1 MKTEITKK
9 IQKLEIEIIKEI
21 DRIAKKYNI
30 NYFLIAGSLIGCIR
44 NGGFIPW
51 DDDLDIS
58 MPRKDYEKFI
68 EVCKYELNDRFILD
82 SRENNIYYYRLA
94 AKVRIKNTK
103 YIQDDLINY
112 KGNQGIWVDILPLDD
127 AKNKNNFD
135 LKIQSA
141 VKSLIEVTIE
151 KKVGVDISNKSI
163 WKKIVVFIFSIFSIK
178 KLNNLQKKIMTK
190 NNNKNYEYFV
200 NLSSRYGYKKYIY
213 KKSDWL
219 PTKNKKFE
227 NINLPVPNNYDLI
240 LKGVYG
246 NYMKIP
252 PKEKQYIH
260 NPILIQFE
268 DGTVLKGEKI

>member
-112 KGNQGIWVDILPLDD
+112 KGNQGIWV
-127 AKNKNNFD
+127 
-135 LKIQSA
+135 
-141 VKSLIEVTIE
+141 E
-151 KKVGVDISNKSI
+151 
-163 WKKIVVFIFSIFSIK
+163 KIVVFIFSIFSIK

>member
-1 MKTEITKK
+1 
-9 IQKLEIEIIKEI
+9 
-21 DRIAKKYNI
+21 
-30 NYFLIAGSLIGCIR
+30 
-44 NGGFIPW
+44 
-51 DDDLDIS
+51 